1 MNTNYRVQN
10 LKNNFTP
17 NKKENRIPTL
27 PLYDSEPRT
36 NNIFLNMKNNGRN
49 NNIISLHK
57 TPKNNTNFFLPKF
70 QKNYNNI
77 FERKKLL
84 ISTDI
89 KRNDNNKIS
98 YSNFETKI
106 NYKENNSYNATLSNV
121 NKNSQSENFFQNQ
134 KNNVMLTDSN
144 DKESIIN
151 QKMKFNSIFI
161 PVKDS
166 YQQLPKN
173 GNNLTESKKRRF
185 SVMEMGKTN
194 FDFRRTLTNS
204 NNKNISNQRRQSVFN
219 PRNSNASSTFKTV
232 NNAPRR
238 YSISFVTNPDLRERI
253 TELIKEMSLHHRKEI
268 EKYERGEDNTF
279 NGRKVKRKKPKNK
292 SIDFMAKK
300 NRNKFFNLFNKDGS
314 LNSFLK
320 SMKFKTINN
329 ILKSVGN
336 KGNNVIKRPK
346 NTIEMN
352 KLLINSFAL
361 TQDRAQELSKKLY
374 AINENFFNIMREM
387 KIEKAEMELKQLS
400 QKKDKITPLTVELIK
415 NNEEKWERKFLL
427 KKYDDKMSEK
437 EFKKFKK
444 LNKIERKKEIK
455 EKSKQLA
462 DNIMKM
468 DAREYEKPD
477 DIYIFKSTGGY
488 VSKINIHRIRRVK
501 KILQNIEDKEQ
512 LGAMDVNVEK
522 LRRNQKKSEAEVMLA
537 IKRSGKPRFVK
548 THFKESTIIKY
559 KGAAGEYF
567 GVPA

>member
-1 MNTNYRVQN
+1 MNIKYRVQN
-10 LKNNFTP
+10 FTP
-17 NKKENRIPTL
+17 NRKEDRIPTL
-27 PLYDSEPRT
+27 PLYESEPRT
-36 NNIFLNMKNNGRN
+36 NNIFLNLKNNGRN

-57 TPKNNTNFFLPKF
+57 TPKNNTNFFLQSF
-70 QKNYNNI
+70 NANNNNI
-77 FERKKLL
+77 FKRNKLL

-89 KRNDNNKIS
+89 KQNDNNKIS
-98 YSNFETKI
+98 ISNFETRL
-106 NYKENNSYNATLSNV
+106 NYKENNSYNNNTTLNNI
-121 NKNSQSENFFQNQ
+121 NKISQSETFFQNQ
-134 KNNVMLTDSN
+134 KNNVLLTDSN
-144 DKESIIN
+144 EKKNIIN
-151 QKMKFNSIFI
+151 QKMRFNSIFV
-161 PVKDS
+161 PVKDN

-173 GNNLTESKKRRF
+173 DNNLTEVKKRRF
-185 SVMEMGKTN
+185 SVMDMGKAN
-194 FDFRRTLTNS
+194 FDFRKTLTNS
-204 NNKNISNQRRQSVFN
+204 NNKNINQRRKSIFN
-219 PRNSNASSTFKTV
+219 PRNSNASNTFKTM

-268 EKYERGEDNTF
+268 EKFERGEENTF
-279 NGRKVKRKKPKNK
+279 NGRKVKRKKPRNK

-300 NRNKFFNLFNKDGS
+300 NRNKLISLFNKDGS

-329 ILKSVGN
+329 ILKSFSN
-336 KGNNVIKRPK
+336 KENNVIKRPK

-374 AINENFFNIMREM
+374 SINENFFNVMREM

-415 NNEEKWERKFLL
+415 SNEKKWERKFLL

-444 LNKIERKKEIK
+444 LNKIERKKDIK
-455 EKSKQLA
+455 QKSKQLA

-512 LGAMDVNVEK
+512 LGAIDVNVEK
-522 LRRNQKKSEAEVMLA
+522 LRKNQKKSEAEVMLA

-559 KGAAGEYF
+559 KGASGGYF

>member
-1 MNTNYRVQN
+1 MNINYRVQN
-10 LKNNFTP
+10 FTP
-17 NKKENRIPTL
+17 NRKEDRIPTL
-27 PLYDSEPRT
+27 PLYESEPRT
-36 NNIFLNMKNNGRN
+36 NNIFLNLKNNGRN

-57 TPKNNTNFFLPKF
+57 TPKNNTNFFLQSF
-70 QKNYNNI
+70 NANNNNI
-77 FERKKLL
+77 FKRNKLL

-89 KRNDNNKIS
+89 KQNDNNKIS
-98 YSNFETKI
+98 ISNFETRL
-106 NYKENNSYNATLSNV
+106 NYKENNSYNNNTTLNNI
-121 NKNSQSENFFQNQ
+121 NKISQSETFFH
-134 KNNVMLTDSN
+134 VLLTDSN
-144 DKESIIN
+144 EKKNIIN
-151 QKMKFNSIFI
+151 QKMRFNSIFV
-161 PVKDS
+161 PVKDN

-173 GNNLTESKKRRF
+173 DNNLTEVKKRRF
-185 SVMEMGKTN
+185 SVMDMGKAN
-194 FDFRRTLTNS
+194 FDFRKTLTNS
-204 NNKNISNQRRQSVFN
+204 NNKNINQRRKSIFN
-219 PRNSNASSTFKTV
+219 PRNSNASNTFKTM

-268 EKYERGEDNTF
+268 EKFERGEENTF
-279 NGRKVKRKKPKNK
+279 NGRKVKRKKPRNK

-300 NRNKFFNLFNKDGS
+300 NRNKLISLFNKDGS

-329 ILKSVGN
+329 ILKSFSN
-336 KGNNVIKRPK
+336 KENNVIKRPK

-374 AINENFFNIMREM
+374 SINENFFNVMREM

-415 NNEEKWERKFLL
+415 SNEKKWERKFLL

-444 LNKIERKKEIK
+444 LNKIERKKDIK
-455 EKSKQLA
+455 QKSKQLA

-512 LGAMDVNVEK
+512 LGAIDVNVEK
-522 LRRNQKKSEAEVMLA
+522 LRKNQKKSEAEVMLA

-559 KGAAGEYF
+559 KGASGGYF

>member
-1 MNTNYRVQN
+1 MNINYRVQN
-10 LKNNFTP
+10 FTP
-17 NKKENRIPTL
+17 NRKEDRIPTL
-27 PLYDSEPRT
+27 PLYESEPRT
-36 NNIFLNMKNNGRN
+36 NNIFLNLKNNGRN

-57 TPKNNTNFFLPKF
+57 TPKNNTNFFLQSF
-70 QKNYNNI
+70 NANNNNI
-77 FERKKLL
+77 FKRNKLL

-89 KRNDNNKIS
+89 KQNDNNKIS
-98 YSNFETKI
+98 FSNFETRL
-106 NYKENNSYNATLSNV
+106 NYIENNSYNNTTLNNI
-121 NKNSQSENFFQNQ
+121 NKISQSETFFQNQ
-134 KNNVMLTDSN
+134 KNNVLLTDSN
-144 DKESIIN
+144 EKKNIIN
-151 QKMKFNSIFI
+151 QKMRFNSIFV
-161 PVKDS
+161 PVKDN

-173 GNNLTESKKRRF
+173 DNNLTEVKKRRF
-185 SVMEMGKTN
+185 SVMDMGKAN
-194 FDFRRTLTNS
+194 FDFRKTLTNS
-204 NNKNISNQRRQSVFN
+204 NNKNINQRRKSIFN
-219 PRNSNASSTFKTV
+219 PRNSNASNTFKTM

-268 EKYERGEDNTF
+268 EKFERGEENTF
-279 NGRKVKRKKPKNK
+279 NGRKVKRKKPRNK

-300 NRNKFFNLFNKDGS
+300 NRNKLISLFNKDGS

-329 ILKSVGN
+329 ILKSFSN
-336 KGNNVIKRPK
+336 KENNVIKRPK

-374 AINENFFNIMREM
+374 SINENFFNVMREM
-387 KIEKAEMELKQLS
+387 KIEKAEMELKQLN

-415 NNEEKWERKFLL
+415 SNEKKWERKFLL

-444 LNKIERKKEIK
+444 LNKIERKKDIK
-455 EKSKQLA
+455 QKSKQLA

-512 LGAMDVNVEK
+512 LGAIDVNVEK
-522 LRRNQKKSEAEVMLA
+522 LRKNQKKSEAEVMLA

-559 KGAAGEYF
+559 KGASGGYF

>member
-1 MNTNYRVQN
+1 MNINYRVQN
-10 LKNNFTP
+10 FTP
-17 NKKENRIPTL
+17 NRKEDRIPTL
-27 PLYDSEPRT
+27 PLYESEPRT
-36 NNIFLNMKNNGRN
+36 NNIFLNLKNNGRN

-57 TPKNNTNFFLPKF
+57 TPKNNTNFFLQSF
-70 QKNYNNI
+70 NANNNNI
-77 FERKKLL
+77 FKRNKLL

-89 KRNDNNKIS
+89 KQNDNNKIS
-98 YSNFETKI
+98 ISNFETRL
-106 NYKENNSYNATLSNV
+106 NYKENNSYNNNTTLNNI
-121 NKNSQSENFFQNQ
+121 NKISQSETFFQNQ
-134 KNNVMLTDSN
+134 TNNVLLTDSN
-144 DKESIIN
+144 EKKNIIN
-151 QKMKFNSIFI
+151 QKMRFNSIFV
-161 PVKDS
+161 PVKDN

-173 GNNLTESKKRRF
+173 DNNLTEVKKRRF
-185 SVMEMGKTN
+185 SVMDMGKAN
-194 FDFRRTLTNS
+194 FDFRKTLTNS
-204 NNKNISNQRRQSVFN
+204 NNKNINQRRKSIFN
-219 PRNSNASSTFKTV
+219 PRNSNASNTFKTM

-268 EKYERGEDNTF
+268 EKFERGEENTF
-279 NGRKVKRKKPKNK
+279 NGRKVKRKKPRNK

-300 NRNKFFNLFNKDGS
+300 NRNKLISLFNKDGS

-329 ILKSVGN
+329 ILKSFSN
-336 KGNNVIKRPK
+336 KENNVIKRPK

-374 AINENFFNIMREM
+374 SINENFFNVMREM

-415 NNEEKWERKFLL
+415 SNEKKWERKFLL

-444 LNKIERKKEIK
+444 LNKIERKKDIK
-455 EKSKQLA
+455 QKSKQLA

-512 LGAMDVNVEK
+512 LGAIDVNVEQ
-522 LRRNQKKSEAEVMLA
+522 LRKNQKKSEAEVMLA

-559 KGAAGEYF
+559 KGASGGYF

>member
-1 MNTNYRVQN
+1 MNIKYRVQN
-10 LKNNFTP
+10 FTP
-17 NKKENRIPTL
+17 NRKEDRIPTL
-27 PLYDSEPRT
+27 PLYESEPRT
-36 NNIFLNMKNNGRN
+36 NNIFLNLKNNGRN

-57 TPKNNTNFFLPKF
+57 TPKNNTNFFLQSF
-70 QKNYNNI
+70 NANNNNI
-77 FERKKLL
+77 FKRNKLL

-89 KRNDNNKIS
+89 KQNDNNKIS
-98 YSNFETKI
+98 ISNFETRL
-106 NYKENNSYNATLSNV
+106 NYKENNSYNNNTTLNNI
-121 NKNSQSENFFQNQ
+121 NKISQSETFFQNQ
-134 KNNVMLTDSN
+134 KNNVLLTDSN
-144 DKESIIN
+144 EKKNIIN
-151 QKMKFNSIFI
+151 QKMRFNSIFV
-161 PVKDS
+161 PVKDN

-173 GNNLTESKKRRF
+173 DNNLTEVKKRRF
-185 SVMEMGKTN
+185 SVMDMGKAN
-194 FDFRRTLTNS
+194 FDFRKTLTNS
-204 NNKNISNQRRQSVFN
+204 NNKNINQRRKSIFN
-219 PRNSNASSTFKTV
+219 PRNSNASNTFKTM

-268 EKYERGEDNTF
+268 EKFERGEENTF
-279 NGRKVKRKKPKNK
+279 NGRKVKRKKPRNK

-300 NRNKFFNLFNKDGS
+300 NRNKLISLFNKDGS

-329 ILKSVGN
+329 ILKSFSN
-336 KGNNVIKRPK
+336 KENNVIKRPK

-374 AINENFFNIMREM
+374 SINENFFNVMREM

-415 NNEEKWERKFLL
+415 SNEKKWERKFLL

-437 EFKKFKK
+437 EFKIFKK
-444 LNKIERKKEIK
+444 LNKIERKKDIK
-455 EKSKQLA
+455 QKSKQLA

-512 LGAMDVNVEK
+512 LGAIDVNVEK
-522 LRRNQKKSEAEVMLA
+522 LRKNQKKSEAEVMLA

-559 KGAAGEYF
+559 KGASGGYF

>member
-1 MNTNYRVQN
+1 MNINYRVQN
-10 LKNNFTP
+10 FTP
-17 NKKENRIPTL
+17 NRKEDRIPTL
-27 PLYDSEPRT
+27 PLYESEPRT
-36 NNIFLNMKNNGRN
+36 NNIFLNLKNNGRN

-57 TPKNNTNFFLPKF
+57 TPKNNTNFFLQSF
-70 QKNYNNI
+70 NANNNNI
-77 FERKKLL
+77 FKRNKLL

-89 KRNDNNKIS
+89 KQNDNNKIS
-98 YSNFETKI
+98 ISNFETRL
-106 NYKENNSYNATLSNV
+106 NYKENNSYNNNTTLNNI
-121 NKNSQSENFFQNQ
+121 NKISQSETFFQNQ
-134 KNNVMLTDSN
+134 KNNVLLTDSN
-144 DKESIIN
+144 EKKNIIN
-151 QKMKFNSIFI
+151 QKMRFNSIFV
-161 PVKDS
+161 PVKDN

-173 GNNLTESKKRRF
+173 DNNLTEVKKRRF
-185 SVMEMGKTN
+185 SVMDMGKAN
-194 FDFRRTLTNS
+194 FDFRKTLTNS
-204 NNKNISNQRRQSVFN
+204 NNKNINQRRKSIFN
-219 PRNSNASSTFKTV
+219 PRNSNASNTFKTM

-268 EKYERGEDNTF
+268 EKFERGEENTF
-279 NGRKVKRKKPKNK
+279 NGRKVKRKKPRNK

-300 NRNKFFNLFNKDGS
+300 NRNKLISLFNKDGS

-329 ILKSVGN
+329 ILKSFSN
-336 KGNNVIKRPK
+336 KENNVIKRPK

-374 AINENFFNIMREM
+374 SINENFFNVMREM

-415 NNEEKWERKFLL
+415 SNEKKWERKFLL

-444 LNKIERKKEIK
+444 LNKIERKKDIK
-455 EKSKQLA
+455 QKSKQLA

-512 LGAMDVNVEK
+512 LGAIDVNVEQ
-522 LRRNQKKSEAEVMLA
+522 LRKNQKKSEAEVMLA

-559 KGAAGEYF
+559 KGASGGYF

>member
-1 MNTNYRVQN
+1 MNINYRVQN
-10 LKNNFTP
+10 FTP
-17 NKKENRIPTL
+17 NRKEDRIPTL
-27 PLYDSEPRT
+27 PLYESEPRT
-36 NNIFLNMKNNGRN
+36 NNIFLNLKNNGRN

-57 TPKNNTNFFLPKF
+57 TPKNNTNFFLQSF
-70 QKNYNNI
+70 NANNNNI
-77 FERKKLL
+77 FKRNKLL

-89 KRNDNNKIS
+89 KQNDNNKIS
-98 YSNFETKI
+98 ISNFETRL
-106 NYKENNSYNATLSNV
+106 NYKENNSYNNNTTLNNI
-121 NKNSQSENFFQNQ
+121 NKISQSETFFQNQ
-134 KNNVMLTDSN
+134 KNNVLLTDSN
-144 DKESIIN
+144 EKKNIIN
-151 QKMKFNSIFI
+151 QKMRFNSIFV
-161 PVKDS
+161 PVKDN

-173 GNNLTESKKRRF
+173 DNNLTEVKKRRF
-185 SVMEMGKTN
+185 SVMDMGKAN
-194 FDFRRTLTNS
+194 FDFRKTLTNS
-204 NNKNISNQRRQSVFN
+204 NNKNINQRRKSIFN
-219 PRNSNASSTFKTV
+219 PRNSNASNTFKTM

-268 EKYERGEDNTF
+268 EKFERGEENTF
-279 NGRKVKRKKPKNK
+279 NGRKVKRKKPRNK

-300 NRNKFFNLFNKDGS
+300 NRNKLISLFNKDGS

-329 ILKSVGN
+329 ILKSFSN
-336 KGNNVIKRPK
+336 KENNVIKRPK

-374 AINENFFNIMREM
+374 SINENFFNVMREM

-415 NNEEKWERKFLL
+415 SNEKKWERKFLL

-444 LNKIERKKEIK
+444 LNKIERKKDIK
-455 EKSKQLA
+455 QKSKQLA

-512 LGAMDVNVEK
+512 LGAIDVNVEK
-522 LRRNQKKSEAEVMLA
+522 LRKNQKKSEAEVMLA

-559 KGAAGEYF
+559 KGASGGYF

>member
-1 MNTNYRVQN
+1 MNINYRVQN
-10 LKNNFTP
+10 FTP
-17 NKKENRIPTL
+17 NRKEDRIPTL
-27 PLYDSEPRT
+27 PLYESEPRT
-36 NNIFLNMKNNGRN
+36 NNIFLNLKNNGRN

-57 TPKNNTNFFLPKF
+57 TPKNNPNFFLQSF
-70 QKNYNNI
+70 NANNNNI
-77 FERKKLL
+77 FKRNKLL

-89 KRNDNNKIS
+89 KQNDNNKIS
-98 YSNFETKI
+98 ISNFETRL
-106 NYKENNSYNATLSNV
+106 NYKENNSYNNNTTLNNI
-121 NKNSQSENFFQNQ
+121 NKISQSETFFQNQ
-134 KNNVMLTDSN
+134 KNNVLLTDSN
-144 DKESIIN
+144 EKKNIIN
-151 QKMKFNSIFI
+151 QKMRFNSIFV
-161 PVKDS
+161 PVKDN

-173 GNNLTESKKRRF
+173 DNNLTEVKKRRF
-185 SVMEMGKTN
+185 SVMDMGKAN
-194 FDFRRTLTNS
+194 FDFRKTLTNS
-204 NNKNISNQRRQSVFN
+204 NNKNINQRRKSIFN
-219 PRNSNASSTFKTV
+219 PRNSNASNTFKTM

-268 EKYERGEDNTF
+268 EKFERGEENTF
-279 NGRKVKRKKPKNK
+279 NGRKVKRKKPRNK

-300 NRNKFFNLFNKDGS
+300 NRNKLISLFNKDGS

-329 ILKSVGN
+329 ILKSFSN
-336 KGNNVIKRPK
+336 KENNVIKRPK

-374 AINENFFNIMREM
+374 SINENFFNVMREM

-415 NNEEKWERKFLL
+415 SNEKKWERKFLL

-444 LNKIERKKEIK
+444 LNKIERKKDIK
-455 EKSKQLA
+455 QKSKQLA

-512 LGAMDVNVEK
+512 LGAIDVNVEK
-522 LRRNQKKSEAEVMLA
+522 LRKNQKKSEAEVMLA

-559 KGAAGEYF
+559 KGASGGYF

>member
-1 MNTNYRVQN
+1 MNINYRVQN
-10 LKNNFTP
+10 FTP
-17 NKKENRIPTL
+17 NRKEDRIPTL
-27 PLYDSEPRT
+27 PLYESEPRT
-36 NNIFLNMKNNGRN
+36 NNIFLNLKNNGRN

-57 TPKNNTNFFLPKF
+57 TPKNNTNFFLQSF
-70 QKNYNNI
+70 NANNNNI
-77 FERKKLL
+77 FKRNKLL

-89 KRNDNNKIS
+89 KQNDNNKIS
-98 YSNFETKI
+98 ISNFETRL
-106 NYKENNSYNATLSNV
+106 NYKENNSYNNNTTLNNI
-121 NKNSQSENFFQNQ
+121 NKISQSETFFQNQ
-134 KNNVMLTDSN
+134 KNNVLLTDSN
-144 DKESIIN
+144 EKKNIIN
-151 QKMKFNSIFI
+151 QKMRFNSIFV
-161 PVKDS
+161 PVKDN

-173 GNNLTESKKRRF
+173 DNNLTEVKKRRF
-185 SVMEMGKTN
+185 SVMDMGKAN
-194 FDFRRTLTNS
+194 FDFRKTLTNS
-204 NNKNISNQRRQSVFN
+204 NNKNINQRRKSIFN
-219 PRNSNASSTFKTV
+219 PRNSNASNTFKTM

-238 YSISFVTNPDLRERI
+238 YSMSFVTNPDLRERI

-268 EKYERGEDNTF
+268 EKFERGEENTF
-279 NGRKVKRKKPKNK
+279 NGRKVKRKKPRNK

-300 NRNKFFNLFNKDGS
+300 NRNKLISLFNKDGS

-329 ILKSVGN
+329 ILKSFSN
-336 KGNNVIKRPK
+336 KENNVIKRPK

-374 AINENFFNIMREM
+374 SINENFFNVMREM

-415 NNEEKWERKFLL
+415 SNEKKWERKFLL

-444 LNKIERKKEIK
+444 LNKIERKKDIK
-455 EKSKQLA
+455 QKSKQLA

-512 LGAMDVNVEK
+512 LGAIDVNVEK
-522 LRRNQKKSEAEVMLA
+522 LRKNQKKSEAEVMLA

-559 KGAAGEYF
+559 KGASGGYF